1 MERTNKGENEW
12 NVQIA
17 GGKGGKKQTASG
29 RNQCADEWKLS
40 FYGFLMLSFIGKKD
54 LVVDAHVA
62 PKWIDC
68 HRRPQYPRGWDG
80 SAICGRIKKMR
91 QRSTCRRCFMAS
103 SDEASNAFIH
113 QTNSRRPG
121 GGLQPP
127 KFTHPIVSQRQNK
140 IPPLWQRCVLDSGRM
155 TTGPQSALRP
165 LLEDVISWFQADWL
179 ILYEFFKFQS
189 KWRRFKCR
197 E

>member
-1 MERTNKGENEW
+1 MNSLKLKMNEMCKSPAERVEK
-12 NVQIA
+12 
-17 GGKGGKKQTASG
+17 KKQTASG

-91 QRSTCRRCFMAS
+91 RRSTCRRCFMAS
-103 SDEASNAFIH
+103 SDKASNAFIH

-121 GGLQPP
+121 GSPAAKIYASDRIPAP
-127 KFTHPIVSQRQNK
+127 KKKFRRFGNGAGS
-140 IPPLWQRCVLDSGRM
+140 IPAG
-155 TTGPQSALRP
+155 
-165 LLEDVISWFQADWL
+165 
-179 ILYEFFKFQS
+179 
-189 KWRRFKCR
+189 WRRVLNPHSVLSSKT
-197 E
+197 